1 MELRND
7 KGQTEAE
14 FLKAYRPG
22 NYERPSLT
30 VDMPIFALR
39 QKPGE
44 EGLSILLIRRRNHPF
59 IRQWALPGG
68 FVEPGEDAQT
78 AARRELEEET
88 GLRDLFMEQF
98 YTFSE
103 PGRDPRTWVVSC
115 GYVALLNGEDK
126 KAAAGDDAE
135 EAAWFHLDMRQ
146 LEEKCHPCDGG
157 IETETD
163 WELVLTH
170 GETRLE
176 ARVASVSRK
185 TPRSTRR
192 DLRLLSSQGLAFD
205 HGRIIA
211 MAWLH
216 VRERI
221 LHGDAALGLL
231 PETFT
236 MEELCRE
243 YQLLLGSGLTMREC
257 EDMAA
262 PYLEEGG
269 APGVYRKRLGRAD
282 GVKL

>member
-59 IRQWALPGG
+59 MGQWALPGG
-68 FVEPGEDAQT
+68 FVEPGEDTQT
-78 AARRELEEET
+78 AAMRELEEET
-88 GLRDLFMEQF
+88 GLRDLFLEQF

-115 GYVALLNGEDK
+115 GYVALLNEEDNRVT
-126 KAAAGDDAE
+126 AGDDAE
-135 EAAWFHLDMRQ
+135 DAAWFRLNVRR
-146 LEEKCHPCDGG
+146 LGEKCRPCEKGM
-157 IETETD
+157 EAETD
-163 WELVLTH
+163 WQFLMTH
-170 GETRLE
+170 GDIQLE
-176 ARVASVSRK
+176 ARAACLTHK
-185 TPRSTRR
+185 TPRLTRQS
-192 DLRLLSSQGLAFD
+192 LKLSSSQGLAFD

-211 MAWLH
+211 MAWMHL
-216 VRERI
+216 RDRI

-236 MEELCRE
+236 MKELCRV
-243 YQLLLGSGLTMREC
+243 YQLLLGTELTMREC
-257 EDMAA
+257 ENLAA

-269 APGVYRKRLGRAD
+269 APGVYRKRLGRC
-282 GVKL
+282 